1 MKQDIIAPALN
12 KIRAKKLQAQ
22 AEFDRLMAPVY
33 ADEQYQEA
41 NKQYVRLVIENARLQ
56 ASNEK
61 ANLTEQA
68 KLEDQLAKIKAKYG
82 ITQTKPSFAC
92 KNCDDNGYKNGE
104 MCVCLKKEIS
114 RHLLKDSGFEKLE
127 DFDTSTKTSG
137 NLAPVYNKMKEWCNA
152 NSAKNLIYFAGA
164 TGVGKTHLMQ
174 CMANEFIEQGR
185 MVKIVTAFKMNQ
197 DFRDFSKS
205 FDEDLLN
212 KYIECEVLFVDDLGT
227 EPMYRNVTIEYLYLV
242 INERKMK
249 KLKTIITS
257 NLDLSDIR
265 DRYDERI
272 FSRIADRQT
281 SINLLLTGD
290 DKRLNLKK
298 Q

>member
-12 KIRAKKLQAQ
+12 KIRAKKSQAQ

-33 ADEQYQEA
+33 ADEQYQQA
-41 NKQYVRLVIENARLQ
+41 NKQYTRLVIENARLE
-56 ASNEK
+56 SFNEK
-61 ANLTEQA
+61 VDFSQQN
-68 KLEDQLAKIKAKYG
+68 KLEKQLEKIKATYG
-82 ITQTKPSFAC
+82 INQSKPNFSC
-92 KNCDDNGYKNGE
+92 KLCDDNGYKNGE

-114 RHLLKDSGFEKLE
+114 KHLLKDSGFEKLE

-137 NLAPVYNKMKEWCNA
+137 HLAPVYSKMKEWCNA

-174 CMANEFIEQGR
+174 CMANEFIEQGK
-185 MVKIVTAFKMNQ
+185 MVKIVTAFNMNQ
-197 DFRDFSKS
+197 DFKDFSKN

-212 KYIECEVLFVDDLGT
+212 KYIDCEILFVDDLGT
-227 EPMYRNVTIEYLYLV
+227 EPLYRNVTIEYLYLV
-242 INERKMK
+242 INERKMR

-298 Q
+298 

>member
-1 MKQDIIAPALN
+1 MKQDIVAPALN
-12 KIRAKKLQAQ
+12 KIRAKRSQAQ
-22 AEFDRLMAPVY
+22 SEFDRLMAPVY
-33 ADEQYQEA
+33 ADLQYQET
-41 NKQYVRLVIENARLQ
+41 NKQYTRLVIENARLE

-61 ANLTEQA
+61 VDLSQQN
-68 KLEDQLAKIKAKYG
+68 KLEKQLEKIKATYG
-82 ITQTKPSFAC
+82 ITQSKPNFAC
-92 KNCDDNGYKNGE
+92 KLCDDYGFKNGE
-104 MCVCLKKEIS
+104 MCICLKKEIS
-114 RHLLKDSGFEKLE
+114 KHLLKDSGFEKLE

-137 NLAPVYNKMKEWCNA
+137 HLAPVYNKMKEWCNA

-185 MVKIVTAFKMNQ
+185 MVKIVTAFNMNQ
-197 DFRDFSKS
+197 DFKDFSKS

-212 KYIECEVLFVDDLGT
+212 KYIDCEVLFVDDLGT
-227 EPMYRNVTIEYLYLV
+227 EPLYRNVTIEYLYLV

-281 SINLLLTGD
+281 SINLLLTGE

-298 Q
+298 